1 MITLNT
7 FPDIIV
13 LTVAY
18 LFGSI
23 PSGLLVSWLSDL
35 PDPRTMGSG
44 NIGTTNMLRLGDKK
58 AALLTLTI
66 DVLKG
71 SFAVVFALIF
81 MPALAQWAGIVAV
94 IGHIWPLWLMF
105 KGGKGVATSF
115 GVLLML
121 NWILT
126 LACFGTWTT
135 FAIMTRYSSLAS
147 LITFLLS
154 SFYALFVSGESLVIT
169 CLILTALIFWTHRH
183 NIDRLRKGKEPKIGD
198 PTSPPT
204 TKR

>member
-44 NIGTTNMLRLGDKK
+44 NIGTTNMLRLGDKQE
-58 AALLTLTI
+58 ALLTLTI

-183 NIDRLRKGKEPKIGD
+183 NIDRL
-198 PTSPPT
+198 
-204 TKR
+204 

>member
-1 MITLNT
+1 MPKQRILIVDDNT
-7 FPDIIV
+7 MMLKFWQR
-13 LTVAY
+13 LLAGEAY
-18 LFGSI
+18 ECHTT
-23 PSGLLVSWLSDL
+23 PS
-35 PDPRTMGSG
+35 
-44 NIGTTNMLRLGDKK
+44 
-58 AALLTLTI
+58 AEEALEMMEALTI